1 MKKFITAAEFCFFLI
16 FGSLLKAQEPD
27 SASDLRS
34 LVEAERAFA
43 KMAVTNGVR
52 DAFVVNFS
60 DDAIIF
66 RPGPVKGRPVW
77 QQRKSF
83 PYMIRWEPEY
93 VDIAASGDFGY
104 STGPADYFDV
114 KPLSAPIGFGYFISI
129 WAKQPDGKW
138 KVVFDVGTEVPQSK
152 NREVKIH
159 FPPGADVKKAYSPIN
174 AETEKNAL
182 IRLDEG
188 FSAAFEKARSI
199 ETYLNQTAKSAR
211 FYREGRF
218 PTSDADSVRSIL
230 MQNLSMSWKPE
241 GGGTANS
248 GDLGYTYGTYRIK
261 GASGNEEGFY
271 FRIWKKENKQNWKI
285 VIDKLSPTAP
295 KK

>member
-1 MKKFITAAEFCFFLI
+1 MKTIRLFAVYCFFYPVFAFLQ
-16 FGSLLKAQEPD
+16 AQEPD
-27 SASDLRS
+27 SASDLRL

-52 DAFVVNFS
+52 DAFVEYFS
-60 DDAIIF
+60 DEAIIF

-104 STGPADYFDV
+104 STGPAEYFTV
-114 KPLSAPIGFGYFISI
+114 KPLTPPIGHGYFISI
-129 WAKQPDGKW
+129 WTKQADGAW
-138 KVVFDVGTEVPQSK
+138 RVALDVGTEVPLSG

-159 FPPGADVKKAYSPIN
+159 FPQSADKKKNYAPI
-174 AETEKNAL
+174 EVEKEKNAL
-182 IRLDEG
+182 IKFEED
-188 FSAAFEKARSI
+188 FNAAYDKARSVD
-199 ETYLNQTAKSAR
+199 TYVSRVATGAR

-218 PTSDADSVRSIL
+218 PSSDMDSVRETIR
-230 MQNLSMSWKPE
+230 QNLKMSWKPM
-241 GGGTANS
+241 GGGCAIS
-248 GDLGYTYGTYRIK
+248 GDLGYTYGSYEIK
-261 GASGNEEGFY
+261 DPTAPEEGFY
-271 FRIWKKENKQNWKI
+271 LRVWKKEENRDWKI
-285 VIDKLSPTAP
+285 VIDKLSPVAP

>member
-1 MKKFITAAEFCFFLI
+1 MRRIRLVFVLCVLFTSASMIQ
-16 FGSLLKAQEPD
+16 AQEPD

-52 DAFVVNFS
+52 DAFVEYFS

-104 STGPADYFDV
+104 STGPADYFGV
-114 KPLSAPIGFGYFISI
+114 KPLSAPVGFGYFISI
-129 WAKQPDGKW
+129 WTKQPDGKW
-138 KVVFDVGTEVPQSK
+138 KVAFDVGSDIPPAD

-159 FPPGADVKKAYSPIN
+159 FPQGADKKKTYAPVN
-174 AETEKNAL
+174 AEKEKNAL
-182 IRLDEG
+182 IQWDEF
-188 FSAAFEKARSI
+188 FSSELEKARKV
-199 ETYLNQTAKSAR
+199 ETYLNYAAVNVR
-211 FYREGRF
+211 FYRDGRF
-218 PTSDADSVRSIL
+218 PASDADSVKSIL
-230 MQNLSMSWKPE
+230 AKNLNMSWKPM
-241 GGGTANS
+241 GGGMATS
-248 GDLGYTYGTYRIK
+248 GDLGYTYGSYQIK
-261 GASGNEEGFY
+261 DAAVSEEGFY
-271 FRIWKKENKQNWKI
+271 FRIWKKDSKQMWKM
-285 VIDKLSPTAP
+285 VIDKLSPAVP
-295 KK
+295 Q